1 MNAGETQH
9 RTSFWRSWTG
19 LALCGFI
26 AVGALA
32 LILEHRAH
40 ALQWLPFALLLA
52 CPLMH
57 LFHGH
62 GGHGGHH
69 GHAQGAGEQEPQ
81 APTHPGTRRQADGR
95 SDDGATK

>member
-1 MNAGETQH
+1 MHTDESRGNP
-9 RTSFWRSWTG
+9 SLWRSKTG
-19 LALCGFI
+19 IALCGFI
-26 AVGALA
+26 AIAAVL

-62 GGHGGHH
+62 GGHGGH
-69 GHAQGAGEQEPQ
+69 GSKQ
-81 APTHPGTRRQADGR
+81 DK
-95 SDDGATK
+95 SDKETGS

>member
-1 MNAGETQH
+1 MSTDESQ
-9 RTSFWRSWTG
+9 RSTSFWRSRTG

-26 AVGALA
+26 AIAALL

-52 CPLMH
+52 CPLLH

-62 GGHGGHH
+62 GGHGGHGGSAH
-69 GHAQGAGEQEPQ
+69 
-81 APTHPGTRRQADGR
+81 DK
-95 SDDGATK
+95 SDTDKRT

>member
-1 MNAGETQH
+1 MSTDESQ
-9 RTSFWRSWTG
+9 RSTSFWRSKTG

-26 AVGALA
+26 AIAALL

-52 CPLMH
+52 CPLLH

-62 GGHGGHH
+62 GSHGGHGG
-69 GHAQGAGEQEPQ
+69 GARDE
-81 APTHPGTRRQADGR
+81 
-95 SDDGATK
+95 SDTDKRA

>member
-1 MNAGETQH
+1 MNTDGTQ
-9 RTSFWRSWTG
+9 RRASFWRSRTG
-19 LALCGFI
+19 IALCGFVAI
-26 AVGALA
+26 AALL

-52 CPLMH
+52 CPLLH

-69 GHAQGAGEQEPQ
+69 GAKRSRSNGE
-81 APTHPGTRRQADGR
+81 
-95 SDDGATK
+95 DGA